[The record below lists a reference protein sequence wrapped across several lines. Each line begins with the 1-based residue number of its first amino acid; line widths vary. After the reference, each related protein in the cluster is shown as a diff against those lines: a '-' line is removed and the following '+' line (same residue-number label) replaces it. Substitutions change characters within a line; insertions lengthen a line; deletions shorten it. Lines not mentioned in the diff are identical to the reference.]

1 MELHRLPD
9 LAAKQ
14 TIDSTRLFREYT
26 RVRRELEALEGSL
39 FWKPIGEYEYLAHK
53 VKGTTH
59 YKGVR
64 SPASEAQFTEFKA
77 KKLRL
82 KERYKRL
89 KESVETS
96 QRMNKAVHAGTV
108 PTEIIEMLGE
118 LEEHGLSQNSLVVGP
133 QALYAYGQSSGVN
146 LAGVTLDGQ
155 RRSLLPRHPE
165 CVHLLIQRPAGSKI
179 DFKAMMKR
187 ISHVDKVEVSSPSNS
202 HWVELHVLFSH
213 ASKKD
218 KAPSQE
224 AGKLRL
230 KISTRART
238 SPEKAPKAMSHAEW
252 FTRFESLTKW
262 LDHTPPFEQVVVGTT
277 GKMAVMRTLDP
288 KAYVTVVKRTCDAM
302 PNSVPTDEAAL
313 SLRVIE
319 KMIDDSMIVTK
330 LDDASQQE
338 LDSKIRAW
346 ASSVGSGETTADG
359 SRLQLKRPLPL

>member
-1 MELHRLPD
+1 MELPRIPD

-26 RVRRELEALEGSL
+26 RVRRELVALEGSL

-64 SPASEAQFTEFKA
+64 SPATEAQITEFKA

-133 QALYAYGQSSGVN
+133 PALYAYGQSSGVN
-146 LAGVTLDGQ
+146 LAGVTMDGQ

-165 CVHLLIQRPAGSKI
+165 CVHLLVQRSASPKV
-179 DFKAMMKR
+179 DFKTMMKK

-202 HWVELHVLFSH
+202 RWVGLHVFFSH
-213 ASKKD
+213 TSQKD

-238 SPEKAPKAMSHAEW
+238 SPDKVPEAMSHAEW
-252 FTRFESLTKW
+252 LTRHESLTKW
-262 LDHTPPFEQVVVGTT
+262 LDHAPPFEQVVVGRT

-288 KAYVTVVKRTCDAM
+288 KAYVTVLKRTCDTM
-302 PNSVPTDEAAL
+302 PHSAPTDEAAL
-313 SLRVIE
+313 SLRVVE

-330 LDDASQQE
+330 LDDASQRE

-346 ASSVGSGETTADG
+346 ASIVGCDETAADG
-359 SRLQLKRPLPL
+359 GQLHVKQPIPL